1 MVQVARERYRALE
14 AKIERMEA
22 EEERRWQQAR
32 TPAIPAFDM
41 AKWKQQE
48 YAESA
53 RWEQQQ
59 AYQRYRQGEWAEPQP
74 QKKSWW
80 QKAGDWL
87 QQKVVQPVRQAARTI
102 VSAWKP
108 PQTAGSSKLAAPAKD
123 GGQPPPENL
132 WERIKDW
139 WRVMNLKLEAPAYPP
154 PDAGSGQHGVRE
166 PTWADFV
173 FEKVLQAGA
182 TKFRLQGYDD
192 AARHMSHYLG
202 NSGRELKVSVD
213 EMMAEMPQF
222 KSAVQGT
229 LTYMVAEN
237 FGSANPTQGIELNFE
252 SGWTK
257 FYATPEV
264 SPNWFYAM
272 GGYYYW
278 VGANAKVLSVQES
291 GKAVI
296 KVVYKVAVS
305 DYYNWDAGKST
316 SFEKPE
322 WLSIPSLP
330 ETYEGKIIDL
340 GNTLIIQDT
349 ALAELHK
356 AEIAQEYHIAGQTGK
371 TVSYYKYDP
380 ATSKL
385 IPINP

>member
-1 MVQVARERYRALE
+1 
-14 AKIERMEA
+14 MEA
-22 EEERRWQQAR
+22 EEERRYQPAR
-32 TPAIPAFDM
+32 ASIPAFDM
-41 AKWKQQE
+41 AKWKQQD

-59 AYQRYRQGEWAEPQP
+59 AYQAYRQGEWAEPQP
-74 QKKSWW
+74 QKPWW

-87 QQKVVQPVRQAARTI
+87 QQKVVQPVQQAVGGI

-108 PQTAGSSKLAAPAKD
+108 PQMAGSYKVAAPAKD
-123 GGQPPPENL
+123 DEPPSEPTF
-132 WERIKDW
+132 WEKVKEW
-139 WRVMNLKLEAPAYPP
+139 WRVQTIKLEP
-154 PDAGSGQHGVRE
+154 PDYPLPDTGSGEHGTRK
-166 PTWADFV
+166 PTLADFA

-182 TKFRLQGYDD
+182 TQFRLQRYDD

-278 VGANAKVLSVQES
+278 VGVNAKVLSVQEN
-291 GKAVI
+291 GNTIV

-322 WLSIPSLP
+322 WLSVPSLP
-330 ETYEGKIIDL
+330 ETYKGKIIDL

-356 AEIAQEYHIAGQTGK
+356 AGIAKEYHIAGQTGK
-371 TVSYYKYDP
+371 IVIYYEYDP

-385 IPINP
+385 VPINP